1 MTSLHFWG
9 EGVSSQNHG
18 SLWKLV
24 VRNSGDET
32 ATLEGWQLRF
42 YGTYQQPQTGNFFIP
57 SQVNLCSTLLNW
69 YKTNILSNIKHSNQ
83 QLIYMRFISEL
94 VQFVVLAI

>member
-1 MTSLHFWG
+1 MTNLFSGNVFVPFEGFLDFKNWPMTSLHFWG

-42 YGTYQQPQTGNFFIP
+42 YGTHQQPQPGNFVIP
-57 SQVNLCSTLLNW
+57 SQIISVTP
-69 YKTNILSNIKHSNQ
+69 YKFGT
-83 QLIYMRFISEL
+83 
-94 VQFVVLAI
+94 